1 MRMKTKFVARGFTLV
16 EIMVGIVL
24 LGIIML
30 AFAGMAN
37 VMQRGS
43 GRTAQYT
50 DAQQNARIALDYM
63 TEALRAAGSDI
74 AAYEGQTAVVHA
86 GPYQIAFN
94 ADLDHGDVL
103 DGEQPMRAIDA
114 SQSPSTVP
122 ASGTT
127 IYAPGFTY
135 NSTAE
140 TVVLT
145 LDSDADGVVNTADHG
160 DDQEEGGRNSHLY
173 LLKKYTYGKVTG
185 ATNTVRDADVALI
198 RGPVTYPDGSSPP
211 PMFEYWYN
219 HDQNIA
225 TTDLL
230 WGDSNADG
238 KINAGEAAN
247 LSSVPDTLLY
257 AVRMI
262 KINVIAEGT
271 KVDDRPDNEGFIDV
285 VMSSQVWIRNVDNR
299 ESARVFGTVYF
310 DADGDGKRD
319 AGEPGIPKIKV
330 TLKGANSKSTTDQF
344 GRYNIPCKPGT
355 YSVEETDPTGY
366 TSTTPNS
373 VSAVLVPGQKK
384 QVDFGDKTSGNY
396 GWIVGTVFNDEN
408 ENMVK
413 DIDEVGLPGVVLQLN
428 NEMSVRT
435 SATGYYR
442 FTLPVGSYTV
452 TENDLEG
459 YSSTT
464 PNTVSASVPS
474 GDSTTVNF
482 GDMLGASYG
491 TLQGYVYV
499 DEDEDGTRDF
509 GEAALVDV
517 SITLSNGAS
526 YVTDNAGYYEFQLD
540 PGKYDIYELDP
551 PGYTSTTPNLIED
564 KWVLADST
572 VQVDFG
578 DILLKDLEF
587 VEILVGD
594 TDRPLSVAAA
604 DMKEDV
610 RTDVDIV
617 LGTPTSGGAGNI
629 FFYINQWKDL
639 STPLSSLFDP
649 APNDIRNGGTDVNA
663 IVATDVTGDKFVDV
677 MTGQEEY
684 SGKNVL
690 MWYNATGGTVGNSP
704 DDGLVSGSSSAVSR
718 FRMAEVT
725 GDGIRD
731 LLVGHRSSLSPFT
744 GGFEVLQ
751 SSGVGSFS
759 SQQVVTTFASG
770 QPLGVVSDMEAAD
783 LDLDGDRDLVVASN
797 QGDYWGHFDVYAND
811 GTGNFTWVQR
821 YLAKAGINDI
831 AIAQLFD
838 DGLGLPDILVGTSD
852 AQSAG
857 GMQIWFNQ
865 GKWFGQPDNTGF
877 THEPDTTPNMP
888 SGTFDAGGEVL
899 ALAAARLDADIF
911 PDIVIGTR
919 SSLFYTGDLLVYR
932 SVDASIQNVK
942 VNIAGE
948 VVTVDFADFNKD
960 TKTDIVVT
968 TRVSLTSGKLAIYFL
983 DDLSVIP

>member
-1 MRMKTKFVARGFTLV
+1 MHMKTKFVARGFTLV

-43 GRTAQYT
+43 GRTQQYT

-63 TEALRAAGSDI
+63 TEQLRAAGSDI

-94 ADLDHGDVL
+94 ADLDHGDVI
-103 DGEQPMRAIDA
+103 DGNQPMRSIDA
-114 SQSPSTVP
+114 AQSPNTVP

-127 IYAPGFTY
+127 IYDPGYTY
-135 NSTAE
+135 NSEAE

-145 LDSDADGVVNTADHG
+145 LDSDADGVVNTADRG
-160 DDQEEGGRNSHLY
+160 DDAEEGGRNSHLY
-173 LLKKYTYGKVTG
+173 LLKRYSYGKVTG
-185 ATNTVRDADVALI
+185 ATNTVRTADVALV
-198 RGPVTYPDGSSPP
+198 RGPVDYPDGTTPP

-219 HDQNIA
+219 DDQDLS
-225 TTDLL
+225 TPDLL
-230 WGDSNADG
+230 FGDSNADG
-238 KINAGEAAN
+238 AINSGEAAN
-247 LSSVPDTLLY
+247 LGDVPDSLLY

-271 KVDDRPDNEGFIDV
+271 KVEDRPDNEGFIDV

-319 AGEPGIPKIKV
+319 VGEAGIPKVKV
-330 TLKGANSKSTTDQF
+330 VLNGANRKSTTDQF
-344 GRYNIPCKPGT
+344 GRYNIPCAPGT
-355 YSVEETDPTGY
+355 YSVNETDPTGY
-366 TSTTPNS
+366 ISTTANS
-373 VSAVLVPGQKK
+373 VSVTLVPGQKRE
-384 QVDFGDKTSGNY
+384 VDFGDDTSGNY
-396 GWIVGTVFNDEN
+396 GWITGTVYEDTN
-408 ENMVK
+408 ENMAK
-413 DIDEVGLPGVVLQLN
+413 DIDELGLPGVVLQLN

-435 SATGYYR
+435 NPTGYFR
-442 FTLPVGSYTV
+442 FTVPVGSYTI

-464 PNTVSASVPS
+464 PNTVSVSVAS
-474 GDSTTVNF
+474 GDSSVVNF
-482 GDMLGASYG
+482 GDIIGASYG
-491 TLQGYVYV
+491 TLHGYVYL
-499 DEDEDGTRDF
+499 DEDEDGQRDF
-509 GEAALVDV
+509 GEAAMIDV
-517 SITLSNGAS
+517 SITLSNGANT
-526 YVTDNAGYYEFQLD
+526 VTDAAGFYEFQLD

-564 KWVLADST
+564 KWVLADS
-572 VQVDFG
+572 VVAVDFG

-604 DMKEDV
+604 DMKEDI

-617 LGTPTSGGAGNI
+617 LGTPTSGGAGNL
-629 FFYINQWKDL
+629 FFYLNHWKDAT
-639 STPLSSLFDP
+639 TPLSTLFDP
-649 APNDIRNGGTDVNA
+649 TPNDVRNGTTDVNA

-677 MTGQEEY
+677 LTGHEEY

-690 MWYNATGGTVGNSP
+690 AWYNATGGTVGNSP
-704 DDGLVSGSSSAVSR
+704 DDGMVSGSSSAVSR
-718 FRMAEVT
+718 FRLAEVT
-725 GDGIRD
+725 GDVTRD
-731 LLVGHRSSLSPFT
+731 LLVGHRSSLAPFT
-744 GGFEVLQ
+744 GGFEVLE
-751 SSGVGSFS
+751 SSGAGSFS
-759 SQQVVTTFASG
+759 SRQVETTFANG
-770 QPLGVVSDMEAAD
+770 QPLGVVSDLEAAD
-783 LDLDGDRDLVVASN
+783 LDLDGDRDIVVASN
-797 QGDYWGHFDVYAND
+797 QGDYWGHFDVYLND
-811 GTGNFTWVQR
+811 GSGLFTWSQR
-821 YLAKAGINDI
+821 YLAKAGVNDI
-831 AIAQLFD
+831 TIAQLFD
-838 DGLGLPDILVGTSD
+838 DGLGLPDIMVGTSE

-888 SGTFDAGGEVL
+888 NGNFDAGGEVL

-932 SVDASIQNVK
+932 SVDANIENVK

>member
-1 MRMKTKFVARGFTLV
+1 MRMKTKFVARGFSLV

-37 VMQRGS
+37 VMQRGA
-43 GRTAQYT
+43 GRTQQYA

-86 GPYQIAFN
+86 GPYQVAFN

-103 DGEQPMRAIDA
+103 DGDQPMRAIDA
-114 SQSPSTVP
+114 AQSPNTVP
-122 ASGTT
+122 VSGTA
-127 IYAPGFTY
+127 IYDPGYTY
-135 NSTAE
+135 NSSAE

-160 DDQEEGGRNSHLY
+160 DDAEEGGRNSHLY

-185 ATNTVRDADVALI
+185 ASNTVREADVALI
-198 RGPVTYPDGSSPP
+198 RGPVVYPDGTSPP

-219 HDQNIA
+219 HDQNLA

-230 WGDSNADG
+230 WGDSNNDG
-238 KINAGEAAN
+238 AINGGEAAN
-247 LSSVPDTLLY
+247 LDQVPDTLLY

-299 ESARVFGTVYF
+299 ESARVFGTVYY

-319 AGEPGIPKIKV
+319 PGEPGIPKIKV
-330 TLKGANSKSTTDQF
+330 TLKGANRKSTTDQF

-355 YSVEETDPTGY
+355 YQVEETDATGY
-366 TSTTPNS
+366 ISTTSNTVS
-373 VSAVLVPGQKK
+373 VTLVPGQKHE
-384 QVDFGDKTSGNY
+384 VDFGDDTTGDY
-396 GWIVGTVFNDEN
+396 GWIVGTVFDDVN

-413 DIDEVGLPGVVLQLN
+413 DIDEVGLPGVVIQLSN
-428 NEMSVRT
+428 DMSVRT
-435 SATGYYR
+435 SPNGYYR
-442 FTLPVGSYTV
+442 FTLPTGSYTV

-474 GDSTTVNF
+474 SDSTTVNF

-499 DEDEDGTRDF
+499 DEDEDGMRDF
-509 GEAALVDV
+509 GEPALTDV
-517 SITLSNGAS
+517 SITLSNGNNTL
-526 YVTDNAGYYEFQLD
+526 TDAAGFYQFELD

-604 DMKEDV
+604 DMKEDI

-617 LGTPTSGGAGNI
+617 LGTPTSGGPGNI
-629 FFYINQWKDL
+629 FFYINQWKDA
-639 STPLSSLFDP
+639 STPLSTLFD
-649 APNDIRNGGTDVNA
+649 ATPNDVRNGSTDVNA

-677 MTGQEEY
+677 ITGQEEY

-690 MWYNATGGTVGNSP
+690 AWYNATGGTVGNSP
-704 DDGLVSGSSSAVSR
+704 DDGLVSGMSSAVSR
-718 FRMAEVT
+718 FRMADVT
-725 GDGIRD
+725 GDLVRD
-731 LLVGHRSSLSPFT
+731 LLVGHRSSLAPFT
-744 GGFEVLQ
+744 GGFEVLE
-751 SSGVGSFS
+751 SSGAGSFAS
-759 SQQVVTTFASG
+759 RQVVTTFASG
-770 QPLGVVSDMEAAD
+770 LPLGVVSDMEAAD
-783 LDLDGDRDLVVASN
+783 LDLDGDRDLVIASN
-797 QGDYWGHFDVYAND
+797 QGDYWGHFDIYLND
-811 GTGNFTWVQR
+811 GAGQFTWSQR
-821 YLAKAGINDI
+821 YLAKAGVNDI
-831 AIAQLFD
+831 SITQMFD
-838 DGLGLPDILVGTSD
+838 DGLGLPDILVGTSE

-877 THEPDTTPNMP
+877 THEPDTTPNMHN
-888 SGTFDAGGEVL
+888 GNFDAGGEVL

-932 SVDASIQNVK
+932 SVDANIQNVK

-968 TRVSLTSGKLAIYFL
+968 TRVSMTSGKLAIYFL